1 VAQVVEDVTLAPRSP
16 EARMPVRTPL
26 AGGKTTALG
35 GAASNP
41 PGAVFGSDGREH
53 VEYDLVLTNAFSGD
67 ATVRSRC
74 APTTGRR
81 RRSPTTSRR
90 PCR

>member
-1 VAQVVEDVTLAPRSP
+1 MGRALLLWPSPAQSGSAGVGSGSPRVAGL
-16 EARMPVRTPL
+16 
-26 AGGKTTALG
+26 
-35 GAASNP
+35 AASNP
-41 PGAVFGSDGREH
+41 PEAVFGSDGREH

-74 APTTGRR
+74 APTTGRH
-81 RRSPTTSRR
+81 RRSPAASWR